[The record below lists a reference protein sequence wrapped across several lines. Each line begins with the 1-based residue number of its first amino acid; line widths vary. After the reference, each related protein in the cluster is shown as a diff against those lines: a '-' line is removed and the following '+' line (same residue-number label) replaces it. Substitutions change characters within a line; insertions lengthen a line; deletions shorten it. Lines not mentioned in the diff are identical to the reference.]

1 MSDVAN
7 MIQINTNICT
17 NICKLTF
24 FLSDGSINTFKKKK
38 LRFSGNY
45 FMVHTLKGWVGS
57 QHTQPIAGYKAM
69 SSLGERPLEEG
80 TE

>member
-1 MSDVAN
+1 MHKY
-7 MIQINTNICT
+7 MQIN
-17 NICKLTF
+17 F
-24 FLSDGSINTFKKKK
+24 FLSDGSINTFKKT
-38 LRFSGNY
+38 LRFSANY

>member
-7 MIQINTNICT
+7 MIQINTI
-17 NICKLTF
+17 ICKFTF
-24 FLSDGSINTFKKKK
+24 FLSDGSINTLKKN

-80 TE
+80 AE